1 MSEDTGAVPMN
12 PQDMFCPHRDCPS
25 HGQSGANHI
34 VSHSR
39 RERRYKCRTCD
50 RTFVLRKGTPYY
62 RLHAPE
68 ETLTCVVTLLAHG
81 CPPQAVVA
89 AFGLDERTVAAWQQ
103 RAGQHCEQVHRATV
117 QQGQVEL
124 EHVQADELWVKLVAR
139 KVWMALAL
147 AVPSRLWLGGVIS
160 QSRDG
165 DLIRD
170 LVQQVRRC
178 ARRLGVLVCVD
189 GLSSY
194 VTAFCRAFKETV
206 PTGKPGNQPKR
217 LPEGFLLGQV
227 IKQAVRCRVVDV
239 AHRAAVGSLAQ
250 IEARLQATGGGRV
263 LNTAFIERLNGTF
276 RSRLVPLIRRGRCL
290 ARKETTL
297 QAGMYLVGTI
307 YNFCC
312 FHDSLRLPDPAA
324 GGRKWQERTP
334 AMAAG
339 LTEHRWSVGEL
350 LQHRVRPK
358 PLALEK
364 WRGKHRKG
372 AKAPPKPPLRN
383 RLCLS
388 TV

>member
-1 MSEDTGAVPMN
+1 MN

-25 HGQSGANHI
+25 HGQFGRNHI

-39 RERRYKCRTCD
+39 QEQRYQCRVCR
-50 RTFVLRKGTPYY
+50 RTFVARKGTPYY
-62 RLHAPE
+62 RLHFPE
-68 ETLTCVVTLLAHG
+68 ATFTCVATLLAHG

-103 RAGQHCEQVHRATV
+103 RAGEHCEQVHQAAVRA
-117 QQGQVEL
+117 GQVEL
-124 EHVQADELWVKLVAR
+124 EHVQADELWVKLVGR

-160 QSRDG
+160 GQRNG

-178 ARRLGVLVCVD
+178 ARSLGILVCVD

-194 VTAFCRAFKETV
+194 VTAFCRAFRETV
-206 PTGKPGNQPKR
+206 HTGKRGGQPKR

-227 IKQAVRCRVVDV
+227 VKNAVRHRVVDV
-239 AHRAAVGSLAQ
+239 AQRAMLGSLAQ
-250 IEARLQATGGGRV
+250 IEARLQATGGGKV

-290 ARKETTL
+290 ARTERTL
-297 QAGMYLVGTI
+297 HTGMYLVGTV

-312 FHDSLRLPDPAA
+312 FHDSLRLRAA
-324 GGRKWQERTP
+324 GGSGRKWQQRTP

-350 LQHRVRPK
+350 LHYRIRPK

-364 WRGKHRKG
+364 WRGKRRGG
-372 AKAPPKPPLRN
+372 AKAPLKPPLREP
-383 RLCLS
+383 LCLS